1 MLSQTMLNT
10 GSFCAMLGSPRRS
23 PSSSCGDETW
33 MSQAMSSSAVSS
45 RARVSGSPDIG
56 LSVKKR
62 RRREWLWKQR
72 AAMPAALWSA
82 RSVSA
87 MTRGGALVQ
96 LDPRRMPPASCRR
109 SSASFM
115 ARDRSSVQ
123 SAMRH
128 CQPACCATWSASWM
142 GLASIAFDPSPIV
155 VARGCRRI
163 LGEERAV
170 SGQSAGYVDH
180 PPRTEL

>member
-1 MLSQTMLNT
+1 MLSQTMPST

-23 PSSSCGDETW
+23 PSSSPSSSCGDETR

-45 RARVSGSPDIG
+45 RARVRGSPDTG

-87 MTRGGALVQ
+87 MTRAAGRSYSSTRA
-96 LDPRRMPPASCRR
+96 ACRR

-123 SAMRH
+123 SALRH
-128 CQPACCATWSASWM
+128 CHPACCATWSASWM
-142 GLASIAFDPSPIV
+142 GLASIAFDPSPIL

-163 LGEERAV
+163 LGGERAG
-170 SGQSAGYVDH
+170 SGI
-180 PPRTEL
+180 TTTN